1 MEPDFRFEQMAKK
14 KIARLDT
21 CCRLHV
27 HSRRYRLADA
37 DGLSAKAVIDG
48 LVHAGVL
55 QDDSPQYVKSV
66 TQTQEKITKKE
77 TEETII
83 TIEW

>member
-1 MEPDFRFEQMAKK
+1 MAKK
-14 KIARLDT
+14 KVARLDT

-48 LVHAGVL
+48 IVQAGL
-55 QDDSPQYVKSV
+55 LKDDSTKYVKSV
-66 TQTQEKITKKE
+66 TYSQEKITKKE